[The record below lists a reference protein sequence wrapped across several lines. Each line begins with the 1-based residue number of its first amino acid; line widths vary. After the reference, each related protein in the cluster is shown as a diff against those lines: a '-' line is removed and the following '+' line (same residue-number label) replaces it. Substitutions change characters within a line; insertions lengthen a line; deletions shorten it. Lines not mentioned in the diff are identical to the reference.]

1 MPRPRKSSTG
11 KTSFGKRSEAE
22 KSFYHKKKER
32 YDSKSEDKRPRP
44 SRSADQYSSGS
55 PRFSKTGKPS
65 FGRKEEGT
73 GGFSKRSDRKDEGSS
88 FGKRPFQRRDSDSTS
103 KPPFRKREAGSFSK
117 DGERPNPFEK
127 KPFERRDGSE
137 GGEKPPFKRREAGS
151 FSKDGERPNRFEKKP
166 FERRDRNEGGEKP
179 PFKRREAGSF
189 SKDGERPN
197 RFEKKPFERRDRS
210 EGGEKP
216 PFKRREAGSFS
227 KDGERSNRFEK
238 KPFERR
244 DRNEGDEKPA
254 FRKRESSSFDSKSES
269 KSTDKPRFEKKSF
282 ERKDRTEGDE
292 KPAFRKIETSSLDS
306 KAEGK
311 STDKPRF
318 EKKSFEG
325 KGGDEKSSTRGDS
338 YGLPY
343 KRKTFNKTTDLKT
356 TKRNAPVAKQKS
368 DPDLIRLNK
377 FLANSGV
384 ASRREAD
391 ELIKMGLVTVN
402 GETITE
408 MGYRVKLTDEV
419 RYEGKKLKAE
429 KPVYILLNKP
439 KGFITTTDDPQ
450 DRNTVMALVA
460 NAGKERIY
468 PIGRLDRNTTGLLM
482 LTNDGDLADKLTHP
496 SYGVKKIYKVELD
509 KPLSK
514 NDFVKIKEG
523 VHLEEGR
530 AMIDDLAIIGDD
542 NKVIGL
548 ELHIGWNRIVR
559 RIFESLD
566 YQVIKLDRVVYA
578 GLDKKDL
585 GRGQWRFLKP
595 EEVVA
600 LKHFK

>member
-32 YDSKSEDKRPRP
+32 YDSKSEDKRPRAP
-44 SRSADQYSSGS
+44 RSADQYSSSS
-55 PRFSKTGKPS
+55 PRSSKTGKPS
-65 FGRKEEGT
+65 FGRKEEGV
-73 GGFSKRSDRKDEGSS
+73 GGFSKRTDRKDEGSA

-103 KPPFRKREAGSFSK
+103 KPPFRKREAGSFSR
-117 DGERPNPFEK
+117 DGERPNRFEK
-127 KPFERRDGSE
+127 KPFERRDRNE
-137 GGEKPPFKRREAGS
+137 GGQTPFKKREAGSFSRDGERPNRFEKKPFERRDRKEGDEKPPFKKREAGS

-166 FERRDRNEGGEKP
+166 FERRERNEGDEKP
-179 PFKRREAGSF
+179 PFKKREAGSF

-197 RFEKKPFERRDRS
+197 RFEKKPFERR
-210 EGGEKP
+210 E
-216 PFKRREAGSFS
+216 
-227 KDGERSNRFEK
+227 
-238 KPFERR
+238 
-244 DRNEGDEKPA
+244 RNEGDEKPA
-254 FRKRESSSFDSKSES
+254 FRKRESNSFDSKSEDKPEG
-269 KSTDKPRFEKKSF
+269 KSEDKPRFEKKSF
-282 ERKDRTEGDE
+282 ERKKEGDE
-292 KPAFRKIETSSLDS
+292 NSPA
-306 KAEGK
+306 
-311 STDKPRF
+311 
-318 EKKSFEG
+318 
-325 KGGDEKSSTRGDS
+325 KGDNF
-338 YGLPY
+338 GLPY
-343 KRKTFNKTTDLKT
+343 KRKTFNRTTDIKT
-356 TKRNAPVAKQKS
+356 TKRNAPAAKQKS
-368 DPDLIRLNK
+368 DPDLIRLNR

-384 ASRREAD
+384 GSRREAD

-402 GETITE
+402 GETVTE
-408 MGYRVKLTDEV
+408 MGHKVKLTDEV

-468 PIGRLDRNTTGLLM
+468 PVGRLDRNTTGLLM

-514 NDFVKIKEG
+514 NDFVKIKDG

-530 AMIDDLAIIGDD
+530 AMVDDLAIIGDD
-542 NKVIGL
+542 NKVVGL